1 MVVISAKYIKQFAPV
16 AMVTAH
22 ILECL
27 PGSKT
32 FSRHPGGTL
41 VFREPA
47 LGLGKKKKNNCRRKT
62 FEGSVSAGLRFL
74 DSRAAQVMENTS
86 NYGVTI
92 IREVPPSRLF
102 LSAALII
109 SSRFGLSNNAT
120 LLPKC
125 LCEQGRG
132 YPTPDTEITRR
143 HYDNIF

>member
-1 MVVISAKYIKQFAPV
+1 MFKLDIMWQTQQLSPATFSPHEILKDVIKYKKAYFSGLLFWKRKKKSLQTVINCIVVVISAKYIKQFAPV

-47 LGLGKKKKNNCRRKT
+47 LGLGKKKPKTCRRKT

-74 DSRAAQVMENTS
+74 DSWVAQVMENTS

-92 IREVPPSRLF
+92 
-102 LSAALII
+102 
-109 SSRFGLSNNAT
+109 
-120 LLPKC
+120 
-125 LCEQGRG
+125 
-132 YPTPDTEITRR
+132 
-143 HYDNIF
+143 